1 MENEDFLWLDFELA
15 TENQIILK
23 DHYYRETSLFTWL
36 TSTLHSLGLDQSFY
50 KLKVAQN
57 KENKEYSVFAQWKKD
72 IDLNW
77 SENSE
82 SPEINLKSSDKMI
95 LEQVKL
101 HTFSEVQDL
110 LTKSGFEIKQ
120 NYLNPNNT
128 KVDVLVQKAK
138 ISSDPEILYER

>member
-1 MENEDFLWLDFELA
+1 
-15 TENQIILK
+15 
-23 DHYYRETSLFTWL
+23 
-36 TSTLHSLGLDQSFY
+36 LDQSFY